1 MTTTQIEPKQ
11 MTKEE
16 YIKSWTN
23 RRPIFLT
30 PIDSDYGVTQND
42 VYNFFCGELQ
52 SYIRIPFNY
61 KIIFD
66 EQFDDRFFNIKE
78 VTQIIGHDVDCRVW
92 DKMVTEDYDDD
103 IKQICENHS
112 LEWFNKTFN
121 RVYDDTP
128 SYEDLTEIVQNKIDD
143 FVDKILTKVVV
154 RFLYE
159 ISVED
164 LLDEYDYQ
172 IEKLESDVN

>member
-1 MTTTQIEPKQ
+1 
-11 MTKEE
+11 
-16 YIKSWTN
+16 
-23 RRPIFLT
+23 
-30 PIDSDYGVTQND
+30 
-42 VYNFFCGELQ
+42 
-52 SYIRIPFNY
+52 
-61 KIIFD
+61 
-66 EQFDDRFFNIKE
+66 
-78 VTQIIGHDVDCRVW
+78 
-92 DKMVTEDYDDD
+92 
-103 IKQICENHS
+103 CENHS

-164 LLDEYDYQ
+164 LLDEY
-172 IEKLESDVN
+172 EC